1 MITIQ
6 SHERLLLLNQTIAK
20 PYQWRGSPQDFL
32 GLVLTTTFAANR
44 FDMPLTLADRCKGLA
59 TATSENIAA
68 AFLEHMT
75 VDMYP
80 YKNFKD
86 LQKRAK
92 PSGDIIRK
100 GLEVIHIVM
109 EDAAIQKLLSNTGVT
124 FHHYTFVESPAE
136 LWAEAF
142 VTKVSEKI
150 KFNDAYYSMRV
161 LALKLA

>member
-6 SHERLLLLNQTIAK
+6 SHERRLLLDQTIAQ

-44 FDMPLTLADRCKGLA
+44 FDMPLTLADRCKGMVSA
-59 TATSENIAA
+59 TADNIAA
-68 AFLEHMT
+68 AFLEYMT

-80 YKNFKD
+80 FKNFQD
-86 LQKRAK
+86 LQKRAR
-92 PSGDIIRK
+92 PSGDMIRK

-109 EDAAIQKLLSNTGVT
+109 EDAAIHKLLSNTGVT

-142 VTKVSEKI
+142 IIKASEKI